1 MQRVEL
7 QRWPMLF
14 ASDTA
19 GRLLHGYKHGPLN
32 AASKFFFKQRLI
44 YGLFIQ
50 IYLSIKQ
57 INNFEPE

>member
-50 IYLSIKQ
+50 IYLSR
-57 INNFEPE
+57 